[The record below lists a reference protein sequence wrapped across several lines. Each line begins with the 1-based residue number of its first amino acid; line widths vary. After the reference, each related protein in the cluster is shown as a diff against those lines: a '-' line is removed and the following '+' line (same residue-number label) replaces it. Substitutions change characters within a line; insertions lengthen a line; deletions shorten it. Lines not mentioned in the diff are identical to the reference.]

1 MRLDAWA
8 LEKGITAMHDITS
21 ATEPIHPLQTRAL
34 IYLWAD
40 PLAIDVC
47 GMDPQQQQRRCAA
60 WAEARSW
67 PIAAVLVDGPE
78 SRSSNARPALQQL
91 RAMVQEHACEVVV
104 IPALISLGPQVEAVL
119 TLLNLLAQQ
128 GVDLVSLHE
137 VFDTTTAH
145 GSFAMLVVRALA
157 EIAQRTA
164 PTRLAAP
171 LAPVPP
177 ALGSDS
183 PVNTHA
189 PLPRARR
196 APLLYGYRQTADGI
210 GIDPATAPI
219 VRRIFLLHAAGATV
233 AELVQLLRDQGG
245 GRWSQR
251 ALAAV
256 LAHEDAYRG
265 GPHPAGGHWPALL
278 GER

>member
-1 MRLDAWA
+1 
-8 LEKGITAMHDITS
+8 MHDATS

-34 IYLWAD
+34 IYVWAD
-40 PLAIDVC
+40 PAATEVC
-47 GMDPQQQQRRCAA
+47 RMDPQQQQRRCTA
-60 WAEARSW
+60 WAAARNW
-67 PIAAVLVDGPE
+67 PIVDVLIDKPA
-78 SRSSNARPALQQL
+78 STSSVSRPALQQL
-91 RAMVQEHACEVVV
+91 RATVQDRACEVIV

-119 TLLNLLAQQ
+119 ALLDLLARH

-137 VFDTTTAH
+137 AFDTTTAH
-145 GSFAMLVVRALA
+145 GSFALLVMRALA

-171 LAPVPP
+171 LAPTPP
-177 ALGSDS
+177 APVSDS
-183 PVNTHA
+183 PVVAHA

-196 APLLYGYRQTADGI
+196 AALPFGYRQTTEGI
-210 GIDPATAPI
+210 AIDPANAPI

>member
-1 MRLDAWA
+1 M
-8 LEKGITAMHDITS
+8 
-21 ATEPIHPLQTRAL
+21 
-34 IYLWAD
+34 
-40 PLAIDVC
+40 
-47 GMDPQQQQRRCAA
+47 
-60 WAEARSW
+60 
-67 PIAAVLVDGPE
+67 
-78 SRSSNARPALQQL
+78 
-91 RAMVQEHACEVVV
+91 
-104 IPALISLGPQVEAVL
+104 ISLGPQVEAVL
-119 TLLNLLAQQ
+119 ALLDLLARHA
-128 GVDLVSLHE
+128 VDLVSLHE
-137 VFDTTTAH
+137 AFDTTTAH
-145 GSFAMLVVRALA
+145 GSFALLVMRALA

-171 LAPVPP
+171 LAPAPP
-177 ALGSDS
+177 APVSDS
-183 PVNTHA
+183 PVVAHA
-189 PLPRARR
+189 PLPRVRR
-196 APLLYGYRQTADGI
+196 AALPFGYRQTADGI
-210 GIDPATAPI
+210 AIDPANAPI